1 MRFLRAH
8 LFQSAQIGHKWRER
22 QNGKMQPHFFYFLF
36 LSKLPFCLLL
46 TFPINKGVKVN
57 NIFFSFHFFAFASQK
72 LFFCLFPSPT
82 CFQCFCLFPSPT
94 CFQTY
99 SKGMFGWRSGKVG
112 KQKSGRIKNIQ
123 FSLVCVWLEGQKSGK
138 VENSFIWLKRKIG
151 EQKMQ
156 FI

>member
-46 TFPINKGVKVN
+46 TFPINKGIKVN
-57 NIFFSFHFFAFASQK
+57 NILFSFHFFAFASQK
-72 LFFCLFPSPT
+72 LF
-82 CFQCFCLFPSPT
+82 FCLFPSPT

-112 KQKSGRIKNIQ
+112 KQKSGRIKNFQ
-123 FSLVCVWLEGQKSGK
+123 FFLVCVQLEGQKSGK
-138 VENSFIWLKRKIG
+138 VENSFIWLKRKIE

>member
-46 TFPINKGVKVN
+46 TFPINKGIKVN

-72 LFFCLFPSPT
+72 LFFCLFPSR
-82 CFQCFCLFPSPT
+82 T

-99 SKGMFGWRSGKVG
+99 SKGMFGWRSGKVK
-112 KQKSGRIKNIQ
+112 KQKSGRIKNIE
-123 FSLVCVWLEGQKSGK
+123 FSFVCVWLEGQKSGK